1 MRASQIVREIKRR
14 KIQERLRDIR
24 PIRPDDPN
32 PNYPDIACND
42 QLGFLMSEAKIRAA
56 FGGNRSCKSETG
68 AIDSCWFAQGKHP
81 VRSKHRQPPIYGRI
95 CAPKYE
101 KNVKGVLLKK
111 FRSMIPHCEL
121 LGSRWV
127 KAWSESSKTLT
138 WANGSQFNFLSGEM
152 DLDVYGCD
160 DIDFFW
166 IDEHIDY
173 NRFTECVARTV
184 DRAGYGMLTMTPEAG
199 QTWEED
205 FITSPPKVN
214 GTPLTVDYWFFTTY
228 GNPYLA
234 KEGIETFEATLTDP
248 RKKEAKILGHFMAL
262 GGMVYPMYNSAHL
275 MTPDFE
281 IPQSWFKVCL
291 IDPHL
296 RKFTAILWMAWSPD
310 GDPFV
315 YRTRKVKK
323 IVSEL
328 ATYIRAQ
335 SINDGQI
342 DLWIGDEAMGGEGKN
357 IFGEESVLVQLN
369 NLGLPFQ
376 PTSTASDKAFEAGV
390 NTVQMYITPEPVSNS
405 TRLKIF
411 QSCSTAIEWI
421 DGKVTGS
428 IFWEFKRYRFRKE
441 GKADEETF
449 REHVANVDDDLIT
462 LLRYGLVAGPGSRT
476 PVTVSMSQYPEP
488 VDGITGW

>member
-1 MRASQIVREIKRR
+1 M
-14 KIQERLRDIR
+14 
-24 PIRPDDPN
+24 
-32 PNYPDIACND
+32 
-42 QLGFLMSEAKIRAA
+42 
-56 FGGNRSCKSETG
+56 FGGVRSGKTETG
-68 AIDSCWFAQGKHP
+68 AVDVTWFALGKHP

-101 KNVKGVLLKK
+101 DGCKGVILKK
-111 FRSMIPHCEL
+111 LRALIPHCEL
-121 LGSRWV
+121 AGSSWIR
-127 KAWSESSKTLT
+127 AWSERSKMLSFR
-138 WANGSQFNFLSGEM
+138 NGSTFNFKSFEM
-152 DLDVYGCD
+152 DINTYGGDDLDFV
-160 DIDFFW
+160 W
-166 IDEHIDY
+166 EDEHGGWIY
-173 NRFTECVARTV
+173 FVENIARLV
-184 DRAGYGMLTMTPEAG
+184 DRNGYILLTMTPEAG

-205 FITSPPKVN
+205 FVTNPPEDV
-214 GTPLTVDYWFFTTY
+214 TVEYWFFSTEK
-228 GNPYLA
+228 NPCLSRD
-234 KEGIETFEATLTDP
+234 GIRAIESTIKDDRLRETKLHGQFTVLT
-248 RKKEAKILGHFMAL
+248 
-262 GGMVYPMYNSAHL
+262 GMVYPMYNSAHL

-281 IPQSWFKVCL
+281 IPRSWFKVCL

-390 NTVQMYITPEPVSNS
+390 NTVQMYITPEPVSSS

-462 LLRYGLVAGPGSRT
+462 LLRYGLVAGAGSRT
-476 PVTVSMSQYPEP
+476 PVTVSLSQYPEP
-488 VDGITGW
+488 VDNITGW